1 MSINASKTTFA
12 SSAPRQAAFIV
23 YINGL
28 EVPAKSVSLKF
39 GVWDLPEMQI
49 EMVADP
55 VLIRLGNQDRVQVA
69 VFYLDDCEVDPSVTP
84 QFRLFGEGE
93 ITGWGYKNTSA
104 GRSIIFT
111 VVSQIAIWQQ
121 MIVQFLTNVDDMAGH
136 ATLAPDPSESTTS
149 TIELA
154 YPYALFKQGLVPG
167 ANGASTDIVRP
178 FDYLYN
184 CVKAMISST
193 VPANRQAVPAS
204 NFYARWAR
212 LTNFHNRFVASP
224 FFDDTVNNPN
234 IFPVLRA
241 LQDVSAVNV
250 ITKNLLPQLQGAGT
264 FWDMIQIVFTTM
276 LMEVAMIPSMPLVS
290 VDLAS
295 SVIQQT
301 NFNSHVLVDS
311 FGSYVSNV
319 STASRTALPLRIPN
333 FFVKP
338 QSLFGIPPT
347 CNVIFPS
354 QLKTIAYQENYAT
367 QPTRLY
373 YNDEVV
379 NQILQMQNTG
389 VSQSIMNSL
398 AVGYPP
404 EVDQAMRAQ
413 SQFAGFNSKNFLVYP
428 EEFFKGPVVLRSKA
442 PSWLY
447 FLKQGDNK
455 VGGDTAP
462 QTADGGAVAPPPPAT
477 QTANIPPPTPPPA
490 MPGTIMVTK
499 SQNGRA
505 NADGSR
511 SYVQAVENLRSRV
524 TTLNT
529 SFAGGRIPTD
539 FILTWINMESGGNVG
554 SAGLASLHE
563 TGLFQ
568 LSSANAAS
576 TRTPQFPNGINQ
588 ALTTSTQT
596 IPSPTGKGTITVP
609 ADSAITTGL
618 AFILYSRNIANKIA
632 SQLGLGW
639 TEGDMWRLTKLCQ
652 HNVSAGSATI
662 YIQAAIK
669 ALGRPPTS
677 WSEFYNAV
685 MPNPPNIGLFSSAGG
700 AGAINNATACGGTV
714 ATASGTMVSGSD
726 PRPFTAPNGVP
737 AAPSPSYASTAV
749 PAPVAA
755 SASPA
760 APTVTPAQ
768 ATAAAN
774 EAPDVYHL
782 YAKYEY
788 FRARYAKR
796 SGSATVVWNPY
807 VVPGFPMALFD
818 QRATRVDLFA
828 YVTAVQQ
835 YMDHAGQ
842 RSTTLSFMYGR
853 QFQEMFA
860 DLENEFK
867 RNNATVRGSA
877 PQEPINEISQVVQ
890 SFIQSETYYEGLFF
904 GGQQLFNK
912 PASFDFRT
920 VIGYAPSEPGGSPT
934 PIFINGPDT
943 VSQATT
949 NTASATINSLLPL
962 QTSLTA
968 AVADL
973 NNQVA
978 VSQALIASTNALD
991 PFNTPI
997 VTEAQITLAAQQA
1010 SLNLLQTQL
1019 TSVNTQ
1025 ITAAQTTLISAQA
1038 GVQGSQVQH
1047 NLDPTQE
1054 LVPLPASDSLFESR
1068 EAAEKYNW
1076 RPICT
1081 LDEYVTFYNSSAD
1094 GVIPAFGHPKSV
1106 GAQYYE
1112 RIRTFTYPVP
1122 NADGTQFTPPTG
1134 TTGVGVTNVPGL
1146 TSSNFPQV
1154 GSDWDEALVA
1164 YRDNVLNPA
1173 PRT

>member
-28 EVPAKSVSLKF
+28 EVPAKSVSLKL

-69 VFYLDDCEVDPSVTP
+69 VFYLDDCDVDPSVTP

-93 ITGWGYKNTSA
+93 ITGWGYRNTSA
-104 GRSIIFT
+104 GRSIVFT

-136 ATLAPDPSESTTS
+136 ATLAPDPSEIANTTG
-149 TIELA
+149 TELV
-154 YPYALFKQGLVPG
+154 YPYVLFQQGLVP
-167 ANGASTDIVRP
+167 STTGSTLIVRP
-178 FDYLYN
+178 FDYMYN
-184 CVKAMISST
+184 CVKAMISSV
-193 VPANRQAVPAS
+193 VPADRQSVPAA

-212 LTNFHNRFVASP
+212 LTNFHNRFIASP
-224 FFDDTVNNPN
+224 FFDETVDNPN

-241 LQDVSAVNV
+241 LQDVAAVDV

-264 FWDMIQIVFTTM
+264 IWDMLQIVFTTM

-295 SVIQQT
+295 SLVQQT
-301 NFNSHVLVDS
+301 NFNTHQLVDS
-311 FGSYVSNV
+311 FGSYVSDV
-319 STASRTALPLRIPN
+319 STASRTAQPLRIPN

-354 QLKTIAYQENYAT
+354 QLKTISYQENYAT

-379 NQILQMQNTG
+379 NQILKLQKTG

-404 EVDQAMRAQ
+404 EVDQAMHAQ

-428 EEFFKGPVVLRSKA
+428 EEFFKGPVVLRTKA

-455 VGGDTAP
+455 VGSATAP
-462 QTADGGAVAPPPPAT
+462 QTADGSTVATAPSATQTSNVPRPTAPPPVSGNVMKTT
-477 QTANIPPPTPPPA
+477 QNVGTAAP
-490 MPGTIMVTK
+490 
-499 SQNGRA
+499 
-505 NADGSR
+505 DGSR
-511 SYVQAVENLRSRV
+511 TFDAPVEALRSKYAVSYEATTGIPQDLQLAWVSVESDGNFQTAPTPYNERGYFQIMGPHTTPNGQAVP
-524 TTLNT
+524 LNQVE
-529 SFAGGRIPTD
+529 AGEVLG
-539 FILTWINMESGGNVG
+539 LTIAATGANQN
-554 SAGLASLHE
+554 AGLAAA
-563 TGLFQ
+563 Q
-568 LSSANAAS
+568 LSSNPDFSYQQGIRLIQKYRKVADFAAS
-576 TRTPQFPNGINQ
+576 RDGVN
-588 ALTTSTQT
+588 
-596 IPSPTGKGTITVP
+596 
-609 ADSAITTGL
+609 
-618 AFILYSRNIANKIA
+618 
-632 SQLGLGW
+632 W
-639 TEGDMWRLTKLCQ
+639 TEGDMWRLTKLY
-652 HNVSAGSATI
+652 HDLPTLVNGTDGKGTNSFMNMAK
-662 YIQAAIK
+662 K
-669 ALGRPPTS
+669 ALGQTPAS
-677 WSEFYNAV
+677 WEIAYNAV
-685 MPNPPNIGLFSSAGG
+685 KNGLTSGVLNFL
-700 AGAINNATACGGTV
+700 NNATAVGGVV
-714 ATASGTMVSGSD
+714 ATASGQMVTQKDKQPVAS
-726 PRPFTAPNGVP
+726 PVAQ
-737 AAPSPSYASTAV
+737 AAPATPSAASSR
-749 PAPVAA
+749 VAA
-755 SASPA
+755 VAPPA
-760 APTVTPAQ
+760 QPIVTPAQ
-768 ATAAAN
+768 VTASATAT
-774 EAPDVYHL
+774 PDVYHL

-796 SGSATVVWNPY
+796 AGSATIVWNPY

-828 YVTAVQQ
+828 YVTGVQQ

-842 RSTTLSFMYGR
+842 RNTTLSFMYGR

-860 DLENEFK
+860 DLQGEFAL
-867 RNNATVRGSA
+867 NNATVRGSA

-920 VIGYAPSEPGGSPT
+920 VIGYAPSEPDGSPT

-943 VSQATT
+943 VATT
-949 NTASATINSLLPL
+949 AADAANQTINSLTPL
-962 QTSLTA
+962 QTSLQA
-968 AVADL
+968 AVTDL
-973 NNQVA
+973 QNQVA
-978 VSQALIASTNALD
+978 ANQEIVAVANPTDLFNA
-991 PFNTPI
+991 PI
-997 VTEAQITLAAQQA
+997 VAQAQQDLAAQQQT
-1010 SLNLLQTQL
+1010 LNQYQTQL
-1019 TSVNTQ
+1019 TSINTQ
-1025 ITAAQTTLISAQA
+1025 ITAALATINTAQTNT
-1038 GVQGSQVQH
+1038 GPVVQH

-1054 LVPLPASDSLFESR
+1054 LVPLPAAENLFDSR
-1068 EAAEKYNW
+1068 DAAMRYNW

-1081 LDEYVTFYNSSAD
+1081 LDEYVIFCGGSGEN
-1094 GVIPAFGHPKSV
+1094 VIPAFGHPKSV

-1112 RIRTFTYPVP
+1112 RIRTLTYPVP
-1122 NADGTQFTPPTG
+1122 NADGSAFTPPAG
-1134 TTGVGVTNVPGL
+1134 STGVATTSVPGL
-1146 TSSNFPQV
+1146 TSANFPQTS
-1154 GSDWDEALVA
+1154 SDWDQALVA
-1164 YRDNVLNPA
+1164 YRDDVLNNPA